1 MFGGRAVYLWLCSI
15 YGQVFFFLK
24 SLSGTFVFARCKT
37 KVLKKVW
44 KKRGGFGAGKK
55 DLALKGLFLRPDS
68 SSLIYLLF
76 NVM

>member
-1 MFGGRAVYLWLCSI
+1 M
-15 YGQVFFFLK
+15 QKK
-24 SLSGTFVFARCKT
+24 SAEKGLE
-37 KVLKKVW
+37 KK
-44 KKRGGFGAGKK
+44 GGAGKK